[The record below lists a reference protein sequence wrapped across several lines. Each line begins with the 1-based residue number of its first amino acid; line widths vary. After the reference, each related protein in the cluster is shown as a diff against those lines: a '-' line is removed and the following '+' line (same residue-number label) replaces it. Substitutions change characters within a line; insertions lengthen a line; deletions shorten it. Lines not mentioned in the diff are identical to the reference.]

1 MLRPPAE
8 PYRYHMLINGQWVEA
23 AGGQRYRRESPA
35 HGVAVGDYPLADAV
49 DTDAAVAAARRAF
62 DAGPWPHMQGAER
75 ARILYR
81 VAEAI
86 RAAKDDVAYIEVL
99 ESGKPISQAR
109 DEMESTAGL
118 WEYAASLT
126 RHIYGET
133 YNTLGS
139 DMLGLIL
146 REPIGVVGMIT
157 PWNFPLLIISQKLP
171 FALAAGCT
179 AVVKPSE
186 LTPGTTVRLG
196 AILQECGLPD
206 GVVNIVT
213 GDGVPVGARLAEH
226 PDVDMLS
233 FTGSI
238 AVGKRVVEASKGN
251 LKKVELEL
259 GGKNPQIV

>member
-1 MLRPPAE
+1 MRPMLTPPAE
-8 PYRYHMLINGQWVEA
+8 PYLYHMLISGQWGEA
-23 AGGQRYRRESPA
+23 ARGRRDRRESPA
-35 HGVAVGDYPLADAV
+35 HDVAVGDYPLADVV

-62 DAGPWPHMQGAER
+62 DEGPWPHMQGAER

-86 RAAKDDVAYIEVL
+86 RAAKDDLAYIEVL

-109 DEMESTAGL
+109 EEMEGAAGL
-118 WEYAASLT
+118 WDYAASLT

-146 REPIGVVGMIT
+146 REPVGVVGMIT

-186 LTPGTTVRLG
+186 STSATTVML
-196 AILQECGLPD
+196 AGLVREAGFPD
-206 GVVNIVT
+206 GVVNVVT
-213 GDGVPVGARLAEH
+213 GNRLVGSAITAH
-226 PDVDMLS
+226 PGIDMIS
-233 FTGSI
+233 FTGST
-238 AVGKRVVEASKGN
+238 G
-251 LKKVELEL
+251 
-259 GGKNPQIV
+259 